1 MNPLY
6 IKEFVFFIS
15 FAKIQHQKNLL
26 LYGVRDGV
34 PGGLQS
40 LRRYR
45 YMLRREAGAGPDRLT
60 PKLPMLSCRLSEAG
74 YFLYLTQGSL
84 ALPGLRSPWAYAFL
98 PSGPACK

>member
-40 LRRYR
+40 LRR
-45 YMLRREAGAGPDRLT
+45 
-60 PKLPMLSCRLSEAG
+60 
-74 YFLYLTQGSL
+74 
-84 ALPGLRSPWAYAFL
+84 
-98 PSGPACK
+98 